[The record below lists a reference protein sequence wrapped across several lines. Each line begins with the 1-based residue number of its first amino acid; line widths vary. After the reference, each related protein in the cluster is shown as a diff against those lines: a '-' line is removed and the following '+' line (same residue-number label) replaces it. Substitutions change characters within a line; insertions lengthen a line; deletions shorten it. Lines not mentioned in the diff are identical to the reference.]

1 MKLSKKGQSNLVAG
15 TVAIVTVVVLLFISI
30 LLVSQVRSSITRTY
44 ADATENV
51 TGQWDAE
58 DNATWDNVV
67 NNSNTAF
74 TLLAIALI
82 VMVAF
87 LIIGILRGSG

>member
-1 MKLSKKGQSNLVAG
+1 MKLSKKGQSNLIAG
-15 TVAIVTVVVLLFISI
+15 TVAIVTVVILLFISI
-30 LLVSQVRSSITRTY
+30 LLVSQVRSSITREY
-44 ADATENV
+44 NDSGV
-51 TGQWDAE
+51 LTGQWDAD
-58 DNATWDNVV
+58 DNATFDQVV
-67 NNSNTAF
+67 DNSNTAF

>member
-1 MKLSKKGQSNLVAG
+1 MKLSKKAQTSLVAG
-15 TVAIVTVVVLLFISI
+15 TIGIVTVVVLLFISI
-30 LLVSQVRSSITRTY
+30 LLVSNVRQSIDRTY
-44 ADATENV
+44 NSSAGV
-51 TGQWDAE
+51 LSGQWDAD
-58 DNATWDNVV
+58 DNATWDQVV
-67 NNSNTAF
+67 DNSNTAF

>member
-1 MKLSKKGQSNLVAG
+1 MKLTKKAQTNLVASVVG
-15 TVAIVTVVVLLFISI
+15 IVTVVVLLFISI
-30 LLVSQVRSSITRTY
+30 LLVSQVRSSITREFN
-44 ADATENV
+44 DS
-51 TGQWDAE
+51 TGNLTGLWDAD
-58 DNATWDNVV
+58 DNATWDSVV
-67 NNSNTAF
+67 DNSNTAF